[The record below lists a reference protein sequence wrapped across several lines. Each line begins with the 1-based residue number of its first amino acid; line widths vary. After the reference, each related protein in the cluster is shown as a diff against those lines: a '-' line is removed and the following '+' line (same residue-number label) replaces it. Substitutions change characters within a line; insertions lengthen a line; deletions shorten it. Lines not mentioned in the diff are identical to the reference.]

1 MVILT
6 KLTLLFFGGIM
17 CKKGEYAVK
26 YVKQIALILLFSFLG
41 EVCRF
46 LIPINIPA
54 SIYGMGLLFGAL
66 ALGILRPE
74 DVRETGS
81 FLTSLLPLL
90 FVAPTVGLMEYWQ
103 QVKPVLI
110 PFVLISFV
118 VTIFVF
124 AAAGLVT
131 KYVIGKG
138 ERKDA

>member
-1 MVILT
+1 M
-6 KLTLLFFGGIM
+6 
-17 CKKGEYAVK
+17 K
-26 YVKQIALILLFSFLG
+26 YVKQVAIILLFSFLG

-66 ALGILRPE
+66 SLKLVRLE

-103 QVKPVLI
+103 QLKPVLV
-110 PFVLISFV
+110 PFALISFV

-124 AAAGLVT
+124 AVAGLVT
-131 KYVIGKG
+131 KLVIRKG
-138 ERKDA
+138 GRENA

>member
-1 MVILT
+1 M
-6 KLTLLFFGGIM
+6 
-17 CKKGEYAVK
+17 K
-26 YVKQIALILLFSFLG
+26 YVKQVAIILLFSFLG

-66 ALGILRPE
+66 SLKLVRLE

-103 QVKPVLI
+103 QLKPVLV
-110 PFVLISFV
+110 PFALISFV
-118 VTIFVF
+118 VTVLVF

-131 KYVIGKG
+131 KLVIRKG
-138 ERKDA
+138 GRENA

>member
-1 MVILT
+1 M
-6 KLTLLFFGGIM
+6 
-17 CKKGEYAVK
+17 K
-26 YVKQIALILLFSFLG
+26 YVKQIAVILLFSFLG

-66 ALGILRPE
+66 SVKLIRPE

-90 FVAPTVGLMEYWQ
+90 FVAPTVGLMAYWQ
-103 QVKPVLI
+103 LLKPVLI
-110 PFVLISFV
+110 PFALISFV
-118 VTIFVF
+118 VTVLVF

-131 KYVIGKG
+131 KLVIRKG
-138 ERKDA
+138 EGEHA

>member
-1 MVILT
+1 M
-6 KLTLLFFGGIM
+6 
-17 CKKGEYAVK
+17 K
-26 YVKQIALILLFSFLG
+26 YVKQFALILLFSFLG

-54 SIYGMGLLFGAL
+54 SIYGMVLLFAAL
-66 ALGILRPE
+66 SLKVIRVE
-74 DVRETGS
+74 DVRESGS

-90 FVAPTVGLMEYWQ
+90 FVVPTVGLMEYWQ

-118 VTIFVF
+118 VTILVF

-131 KYVIGKG
+131 KWTIGKG
-138 ERKDA
+138 EDKDA